1 MTRHYTH
8 VGELAA
14 GRAVAM
20 LPSIMGDA
28 AAPVQEIKHEEILSK
43 AREVIQNMT
52 AKNWRD
58 KRAEMLALI
67 GAASH

>member
-14 GRAVAM
+14 GRAVAA

-28 AAPVQEIKHEEILSK
+28 ATPRSQPSRVATLTK
-43 AREVIQNMT
+43 ARAIAGSMT
-52 AKNWRD
+52 AKNWRE
-58 KRAEMLALI
+58 KKAELLALTD
-67 GAASH
+67 